1 LIILSIKGFTGPGDY
16 FVTAT
21 LPQGEPSEN
30 RRRRSLTRYSLVIA
44 GLMIGLLFSLDGVV
58 LLFLGQARTQSSALA
73 ISTLPRAL
81 GSERL
86 AVDASHLTA
95 LTAEL
100 PAASSIAERQTV
112 MQRIDGLRGALTA
125 DMDMLRQ
132 AGLTAEDDAALI
144 KTEEALI
151 DGAAAM
157 NGVAQ
162 SGIDL
167 HDELSR
173 QRDRARAGCESN
185 SASRDCQEILWALAG
200 SGADVPSRDDQPALK
215 AVAVLRRDLAINEQ
229 RRINLLRRQSELASR
244 FLALA
249 SAQSELA
256 ADEIRV
262 QQDSIVWWVTRIEWV
277 LGVALMATFAASAG
291 LWMAR
296 PKRAPED

>member
-1 LIILSIKGFTGPGDY
+1 MIILSIKGFTGPGDY

-30 RRRRSLTRYSLVIA
+30 RRRRSLARYSLAIA
-44 GLMIGLLFSLDGVV
+44 GLVIGLLFALDGVV
-58 LLFLGQARTQSSALA
+58 LLFLTQARTQSSSLA

-112 MQRIDGLRGALTA
+112 MQRVDGLRAALTA
-125 DMDMLRQ
+125 DMDILRQ
-132 AGLTAEDDAALI
+132 AGLSNEDDAALI

-167 HDELSR
+167 HEELSR
-173 QRDRARAGCESN
+173 QRDRARMGCESK
-185 SASRDCQEILWALAG
+185 SGTRECQEILWALAG
-200 SGADVPSRDDQPALK
+200 SGSDVQPRDDQPALR
-215 AVAVLRRDLAINEQ
+215 AVAVLQRDLAINEQ

-256 ADEIRV
+256 ADEIRA

-277 LGVALMATFAASAG
+277 LAIALAVTFAASAG
-291 LWMAR
+291 LWIAQ
-296 PKRAPED
+296 PKRESEV

>member
-1 LIILSIKGFTGPGDY
+1 MTTTLAQGD
-16 FVTAT
+16 TT
-21 LPQGEPSEN
+21 EN
-30 RRRRSLTRYSLVIA
+30 RRSLARYSLAIA
-44 GLMIGLLFSLDGVV
+44 GIVVGLLFMLDGVV
-58 LLFLGQARTQSSALA
+58 LLFLSQARTQSNSLA

-112 MQRIDGLRGALTA
+112 MQRIDGLRDTLAA

-132 AGLTAEDDAALI
+132 AGLTAEEDGALI

-173 QRDRARAGCESN
+173 QRDRARTACESKGG
-185 SASRDCQEILWALAG
+185 SRECQEILWVLAG
-200 SGADVPSRDDQPALK
+200 SGLEAQSRDDLPALK
-215 AVAVLRRDLAINEQ
+215 AVAVLQRDLAINEQ

-249 SAQSELA
+249 SAQSERA
-256 ADEIRV
+256 AEEIRR
-262 QQDSIVWWVTRIEWV
+262 QQDSIVWWVTKIEWV
-277 LGVALMATFAASAG
+277 LGIALLVTFAASAG
-291 LWMAR
+291 LLLTQPR
-296 PKRAPED
+296 RQS